1 MYFRLNCVL
10 FKVTPMFWIKVIYF
24 NSMIEAY
31 VSFLSSWIK
40 KQNKKKPHQG
50 RFEVATNL
58 SIFYLAL
65 GSISD
70 FMSFLVYPIQS
81 GL

>member
-31 VSFLSSWIK
+31 VSFLSSWMK
-40 KQNKKKPHQG
+40 KTTKKTHQG

-65 GSISD
+65 GSIID

>member
-31 VSFLSSWIK
+31 VSFLSSLMK
-40 KQNKKKPHQG
+40 KTTKKNHQG